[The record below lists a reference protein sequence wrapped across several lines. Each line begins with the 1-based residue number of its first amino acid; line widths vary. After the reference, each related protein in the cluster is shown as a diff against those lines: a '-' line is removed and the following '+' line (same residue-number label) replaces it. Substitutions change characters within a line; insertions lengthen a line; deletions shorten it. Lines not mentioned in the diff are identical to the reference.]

1 MSDWSVEADEQTNRL
16 YINLSGSMGLEEGKK
31 SNEATMAAVEKLE
44 PGFDVIT
51 DIRNFE
57 PGSPEAVELLEEGKA
72 RIAKNGAS
80 AAVRV
85 MPEST
90 TASMHFE
97 RVGEDEE
104 AYPVAEAE
112 SVEEAEQLLDQ
123 RRKQEA

>member
-1 MSDWSVEADEQTNRL
+1 MSDWSVDVDEAKNRL
-16 YINLSGSMGLEEGKK
+16 YINLEGSMDIEEGRK
-31 SNEATMAAVEKLE
+31 SNQATMDAIERLD

-72 RIAKNGAS
+72 AIAEGGCS

-85 MPEST
+85 MPESA

-97 RVGEDEE
+97 RVGEDAES
-104 AYPVAEAE
+104 YPVAEAE
-112 SVEEAEQLLDQ
+112 SVEQAEELLDQ
-123 RRKQEA
+123 RRAQEA

>member
-1 MSDWSVEADEQTNRL
+1 MSDWNVEVDETTNRL
-16 YINLSGSMGLEEGKK
+16 YIDIGASLSVDEAIASTDAVVEG
-31 SNEATMAAVEKLE
+31 ARRLD
-44 PGFDVIT
+44 PGFDVVT

-57 PGSPEAVELLEEGKA
+57 PGAPEAVEQLERGKKA
-72 RIAKNGAS
+72 MRENGAS

-85 MPEST
+85 MPQSA

-112 SVEEAEQLLDQ
+112 SVAEAEELLDQ
-123 RRKQEA
+123 RRAQEA

>member
-1 MSDWSVEADEQTNRL
+1 MSDWSVDVDEAKNRL
-16 YINLSGSMGLEEGKK
+16 YINLAGSMDVEEGRK
-31 SNEATMAAVEKLE
+31 SNEATKAGIERLE
-44 PGFDVIT
+44 PGFDVVT

-57 PGSPEAVELLEEGKA
+57 PGSPEAVELLEDGKA
-72 RIAKNGAS
+72 AIAQGGCA

-85 MPEST
+85 MPDSA

-112 SVEEAEQLLDQ
+112 SVEQAEELLDQ
-123 RRKQEA
+123 RRAQEA